1 MVYNK
6 FKNSQNTLT
15 VGKEVRMKKLLV
27 ILTLFIISIFGI
39 ISIFRYGKTLD
50 VNVEKG
56 SKVPNFELKDFEAQ
70 KVKSRK
76 FFNNGKPTLFIVAA
90 EWCPDCQAELP
101 EVQKFYDENKDKV
114 NVVVVFISNKSSLL
128 NVRKYVESNK
138 YTFPVFYDFD
148 KSIITGFKVKSV
160 PFNLKIRN
168 SVIEDISEGTMNFDG
183 LNQMFMD

>member
-1 MVYNK
+1 
-6 FKNSQNTLT
+6 
-15 VGKEVRMKKLLV
+15 MKKLLV
-27 ILTLFIISIFGI
+27 VLSLFIMTVFG
-39 ISIFRYGKTLD
+39 YGKTLN

-56 SKVPNFELKDFEAQ
+56 SKVPSFELKDFKAQ

-76 FFNNGKPTLFIVAA
+76 FLNNGKHTLFIVAA

-114 NVVVVFISNKSSLL
+114 NVVVVFISNRSSLL

-148 KSIITGFKVKSV
+148 KSILTGFKVKSV

-168 SVIEDISEGTMNFDG
+168 SVIEDISEGTMNLDD
-183 LNQMFMD
+183 LNEMFMD

>member
-39 ISIFRYGKTLD
+39 ISILGYGKTLD

-168 SVIEDISEGTMNFDG
+168 SVIEDISEGTMNLNG

>member
-6 FKNSQNTLT
+6 FRNSQNTLT

-27 ILTLFIISIFGI
+27 ILTLFIISIFG
-39 ISIFRYGKTLD
+39 YGKT
-50 VNVEKG
+50 
-56 SKVPNFELKDFEAQ
+56 
-70 KVKSRK
+70 
-76 FFNNGKPTLFIVAA
+76 TLFVVAA

-101 EVQKFYDENKDKV
+101 EVQKFYDENKDNV
-114 NVVVVFISNKSSLL
+114 NVVVVFISNRSSLL
-128 NVRKYVESNK
+128 NVRKYVESSK

-148 KSIITGFKVKSV
+148 KSIVTGFKVKSV

-168 SVIEDISEGTMNFDG
+168 SVIEDISEGTMNLDG

>member
-6 FKNSQNTLT
+6 FRNSQNTLT

-27 ILTLFIISIFGI
+27 ILTLFIISIFG
-39 ISIFRYGKTLD
+39 YGKTLD

-56 SKVPNFELKDFEAQ
+56 SKVPNFELKDFKAQ

-76 FFNNGKPTLFIVAA
+76 FFNNSKPTLFVVAA

-101 EVQKFYDENKDKV
+101 EVQKFYDEDKDNV
-114 NVVVVFISNKSSLL
+114 NVVVVFISNRSSLL
-128 NVRKYVESNK
+128 NVRKYVESSK

-168 SVIEDISEGTMNFDG
+168 SVIEDISEGTMSLEG
-183 LNQMFMD
+183 LNEMFMD

>member
-6 FKNSQNTLT
+6 FRNSQNTLT

-27 ILTLFIISIFGI
+27 ILTLFIISIFG
-39 ISIFRYGKTLD
+39 YGKTLD

-56 SKVPNFELKDFEAQ
+56 SKVPNFELKDFKAQ

-76 FFNNGKPTLFIVAA
+76 FFNNSKPTLFVVAA

-101 EVQKFYDENKDKV
+101 EVQKFYDENKDRV
-114 NVVVVFISNKSSLL
+114 NVVVVFISNRSSLL
-128 NVRKYVESNK
+128 NVKKYVESNK

-148 KSIITGFKVKSV
+148 KSIVTGFKVKSV

-168 SVIEDISEGTMNFDG
+168 SVIEDISEGTMNLDD
-183 LNQMFMD
+183 LNEMFMD

>member
-1 MVYNK
+1 MK
-6 FKNSQNTLT
+6 IEQNTLI
-15 VGKEVRMKKLLV
+15 VGKEVKMKKLLV
-27 ILTLFIISIFGI
+27 VLLLFIMTIFG
-39 ISIFRYGKTLD
+39 YGKSLN

-56 SKVPNFELKDFEAQ
+56 SKVPNFELKDFRAQ

-114 NVVVVFISNKSSLL
+114 NVVVVFISNRSSLL

-148 KSIITGFKVKSV
+148 KSILTGFKVKSV

-168 SVIEDISEGTMNFDG
+168 SVIEDISEGTMNLDD
-183 LNQMFMD
+183 LNEMFMD

>member
-1 MVYNK
+1 
-6 FKNSQNTLT
+6 
-15 VGKEVRMKKLLV
+15 MKKLLV
-27 ILTLFIISIFGI
+27 VLSLFIMTIFG
-39 ISIFRYGKTLD
+39 YGNSLN

-56 SKVPNFELKDFEAQ
+56 SKVPNFELKDFKAQ

-76 FFNNGKPTLFIVAA
+76 YFNNSKPTLFIVAA
-90 EWCPDCQAELP
+90 EWCPDCQTELP
-101 EVQKFYDENKDKV
+101 EVQKFYDENKDRV

-148 KSIITGFKVKSV
+148 KSIVTGFKVKSV

-168 SVIEDISEGTMNFDG
+168 SVIEDISEGTMNLDD
-183 LNQMFMD
+183 LNEMFMD

>member
-1 MVYNK
+1 
-6 FKNSQNTLT
+6 
-15 VGKEVRMKKLLV
+15 MKKLLV
-27 ILTLFIISIFGI
+27 VLSLFIMTIFG
-39 ISIFRYGKTLD
+39 YGNSLN

-56 SKVPNFELKDFEAQ
+56 SKVPNFELKDFKAQ

-76 FFNNGKPTLFIVAA
+76 YFNNSKPTLFIVAA

-101 EVQKFYDENKDKV
+101 EVQKFYDENKDRV

-148 KSIITGFKVKSV
+148 KSIVTGFKVKSV

-168 SVIEDISEGTMNFDG
+168 SVIEDISEGTMNLDD
-183 LNQMFMD
+183 LNEMFMD

>member
-1 MVYNK
+1 
-6 FKNSQNTLT
+6 
-15 VGKEVRMKKLLV
+15 MKKLLV
-27 ILTLFIISIFGI
+27 ILSLFMVFMFG
-39 ISIFRYGKTLD
+39 YGNTLD
-50 VNVEKG
+50 INVEKG
-56 SKVPNFELKDFEAQ
+56 SKVPNFELKDFKAQ

-114 NVVVVFISNKSSLL
+114 NVVVVFISNRSSLL

-148 KSIITGFKVKSV
+148 KSIVTGF
-160 PFNLKIRN
+160 
-168 SVIEDISEGTMNFDG
+168 
-183 LNQMFMD
+183 

>member
-1 MVYNK
+1 
-6 FKNSQNTLT
+6 
-15 VGKEVRMKKLLV
+15 MKKLLV
-27 ILTLFIISIFGI
+27 VLSLFIMTIFG
-39 ISIFRYGKTLD
+39 YGNSLN

-56 SKVPNFELKDFEAQ
+56 SKVPNFELKDFKAQ

-76 FFNNGKPTLFIVAA
+76 YFNNSKPTLFIVAA

-114 NVVVVFISNKSSLL
+114 NVVVVFISNRSSLL
-128 NVRKYVESNK
+128 NVKKYVESNK

-148 KSIITGFKVKSV
+148 KSIVSGFKVKSV

-168 SVIEDISEGTMNFDG
+168 SVIEDISEGTMNLDD
-183 LNQMFMD
+183 LNEMFMD

>member
-1 MVYNK
+1 
-6 FKNSQNTLT
+6 
-15 VGKEVRMKKLLV
+15 MKKLLV
-27 ILTLFIISIFGI
+27 VLSLFIMTIFG
-39 ISIFRYGKTLD
+39 YGNSLN

-56 SKVPNFELKDFEAQ
+56 SKVPNFELKDFKAQ

-76 FFNNGKPTLFIVAA
+76 YFDNSKPTLFIVAA

-114 NVVVVFISNKSSLL
+114 NVVVVFISNRSSLL

-148 KSIITGFKVKSV
+148 KSILTGFKVKSV

-168 SVIEDISEGTMNFDG
+168 SVIEDISEGTMNLDD
-183 LNQMFMD
+183 LNEMFMD

>member
-6 FKNSQNTLT
+6 FRNSQNTLT

-27 ILTLFIISIFGI
+27 ILTLFIISIFG
-39 ISIFRYGKTLD
+39 YGKTLD
-50 VNVEKG
+50 VNVEKD
-56 SKVPNFELKDFEAQ
+56 SKVPNFELKDFKAQ

-76 FFNNGKPTLFIVAA
+76 FFNNGKPTLFVVAA

-101 EVQKFYDENKDKV
+101 EVQKFYDENKDNV
-114 NVVVVFISNKSSLL
+114 NVVVVFISNRSSLL
-128 NVRKYVESNK
+128 NVRKYVESSK

-148 KSIITGFKVKSV
+148 KSIVTGFKVKSV

-168 SVIEDISEGTMNFDG
+168 SVIEDISEGTMNLDG

>member
-6 FKNSQNTLT
+6 FRNSQNTLT

-27 ILTLFIISIFGI
+27 ILTLFIISIFG
-39 ISIFRYGKTLD
+39 YGKTLD

-56 SKVPNFELKDFEAQ
+56 SKVPNFELKDFKAQ

-76 FFNNGKPTLFIVAA
+76 FFNNSKPTLFVVAA

-101 EVQKFYDENKDKV
+101 EVQKFYDENKDNV
-114 NVVVVFISNKSSLL
+114 NVVVVFISNRSSLL

-148 KSIITGFKVKSV
+148 KSIVKGFKVKSV

-168 SVIEDISEGTMNFDG
+168 SVIEDISEGTMNLDD
-183 LNQMFMD
+183 LNEMFMD

>member
-6 FKNSQNTLT
+6 FRNSQNTLT

-27 ILTLFIISIFGI
+27 ILTLFIISIFG
-39 ISIFRYGKTLD
+39 YGKTLD

-56 SKVPNFELKDFEAQ
+56 SKVPNFELKDFKAQ

-76 FFNNGKPTLFIVAA
+76 FFNNSKPTLFVVAA

-148 KSIITGFKVKSV
+148 KSILTGFKVKSV

-168 SVIEDISEGTMNFDG
+168 SVIEDISEGTMNLDD
-183 LNQMFMD
+183 LNEMFMD

>member
-1 MVYNK
+1 
-6 FKNSQNTLT
+6 
-15 VGKEVRMKKLLV
+15 MKKLLV
-27 ILTLFIISIFGI
+27 VLSLFIMTIFG
-39 ISIFRYGKTLD
+39 YGNSLN

-56 SKVPNFELKDFEAQ
+56 SKVPNFELKDFKAQ

-76 FFNNGKPTLFIVAA
+76 YFDNSKPTLFIVAA

-101 EVQKFYDENKDKV
+101 EVQKFYDENKDRV
-114 NVVVVFISNKSSLL
+114 NVVVVFISNRSSLL

-148 KSIITGFKVKSV
+148 KSIVTGFKVKSV

-168 SVIEDISEGTMNFDG
+168 SVIEDISEGTMNLDD
-183 LNQMFMD
+183 LNEMFMD

>member
-1 MVYNK
+1 MK
-6 FKNSQNTLT
+6 IEQNTLI
-15 VGKEVRMKKLLV
+15 VGKEVKMKKLLV
-27 ILTLFIISIFGI
+27 ILSLFMVFMFG
-39 ISIFRYGKTLD
+39 YGNTLD

-56 SKVPNFELKDFEAQ
+56 SKVPNFELKDFRAQ

-114 NVVVVFISNKSSLL
+114 NVVVVFISNRSSLL

-148 KSIITGFKVKSV
+148 KSIVTGFKVKSV

-168 SVIEDISEGTMNFDG
+168 SVIEDISEGTMNLDD
-183 LNQMFMD
+183 LNEMFMD